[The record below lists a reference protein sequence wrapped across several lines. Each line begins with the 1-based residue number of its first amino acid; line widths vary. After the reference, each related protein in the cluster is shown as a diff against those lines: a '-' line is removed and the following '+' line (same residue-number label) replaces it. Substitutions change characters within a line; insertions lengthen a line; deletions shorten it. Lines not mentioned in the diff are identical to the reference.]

1 MYHDAED
8 VFENAKEA
16 AMKNKKEAIT
26 FPLTSDSEQTKRFSR
41 EEIIARNMRRIA
53 EYDLAK
59 AWRKTKTTEN
69 LINKY
74 RETNGEVKENGFF
87 MEFDLFTRLDG
98 KISVSEHP
106 AIKIEKAGKP
116 KVFYELGNG
125 WKGEIKPD
133 YDPNSICVWG
143 GNKDTLKNVIEFA
156 KQAGVKGLTETKIK
170 KHIIPLLAGF
180 KVYTRLTKNWMMF
193 SPIIGNGLILCFYR
207 NTDQQEGAF

>member
-1 MYHDAED
+1 ME
-8 VFENAKEA
+8 
-16 AMKNKKEAIT
+16 NKKEAIT

-74 RETNGEVKENGFF
+74 REANGEVKENGFF
-87 MEFDLFTRLDG
+87 MEFDLFTERDG
-98 KISVSEHP
+98 KFSVSEHP
-106 AIKIEKAGKP
+106 AVRIEKAGKP
-116 KVFYELGNG
+116 RFFFDLGDD
-125 WKGEIKPD
+125 WKGDAAGTCD
-133 YDPNSICVWG
+133 YDKNRIAVWG
-143 GNKDTLKNVIEFA
+143 GNKDSLKNVIEFA

-170 KHIIPLLAGF
+170 KHFIPLFAGF

-193 SPIIGNGLILCFYR
+193 SPIIENGLILCFYQ
-207 NTDQQEGAF
+207 NTNLQEGAF